1 MSKNSVPSVPSVT
14 GEKTKKVENKYDAA
28 ELRRMIKE
36 GRTCKEIMDALG
48 INHKQ
53 QLKHHLMRLCTTDR
67 AFYEIPG
74 LYERNNRKAFVT
86 NSGELKLRMKNID
99 FGDMVLKPDMEFDV
113 TVQGNQIVLTNLSM
127 VHQEPSSNPSGDGE
141 FTHTEDNPSY
151 E

>member
-1 MSKNSVPSVPSVT
+1 MTKNLAPSIPSIHKEN
-14 GEKTKKVENKYDAA
+14 GRKVESKYDAA

-36 GRTCKEIMDALG
+36 GKTCKEIMDALG
-48 INHKQ
+48 IVHKQ

-113 TVQGNQIVLTNLSM
+113 TVQGNQIILTNLSM
-127 VHQEPSSNPSGDGE
+127 VHQEPSSNPTDDGDE
-141 FTHTEDNPSY
+141 NCTEDNPSY

>member
-1 MSKNSVPSVPSVT
+1 MSKNAVPSVPSVV
-14 GEKTKKVENKYDAA
+14 GEKTKKVETKYDAA

-113 TVQGNQIVLTNLSM
+113 TVQGNQIILTNLSR
-127 VHQEPSSNPSGDGE
+127 VHQEPSSSPIGDRGI
-141 FTHTEDNPSY
+141 THTEDNPSY

>member
-1 MSKNSVPSVPSVT
+1 MTENSAPSVPPVHN
-14 GEKTKKVENKYDAA
+14 GNGKKVESKYDAA

-36 GRTCKEIMDALG
+36 GKTCKEIMDALG
-48 INHKQ
+48 ITHKQ

-99 FGDMVLKPDMEFDV
+99 FGNMVLKPDMEFDV
-113 TVQGNQIVLTNLSM
+113 TVQGNQIILTNLSM
-127 VHQEPSSNPSGDGE
+127 VHLEPSSSPNNDGE
-141 FTHTEDNPSY
+141 ETYTKTPPQGE
-151 E
+151 